1 MTQIR
6 YNTGDLITLV
16 TTAPGSSTYQSAT
29 GNLINLPLEKKCH
42 GACEAQKNL
51 PSKIKI
57 LLLAVIQLLLLSAC
71 LRPRPAEIPMAFEFF
86 STGSSSTDELIVF
99 LPGRGDDIDAFQRAG
114 FIDMLMESDRPLDAV
129 VADAHLGYY
138 YQGVLADRVHQDIL
152 LPFQQKGYK
161 RFIIVGSSL
170 GGYGSLWINHEY
182 KDLIPGIVLLAP
194 YLGKKSVINEIE
206 SAGSLNA
213 WRSQLEGEPTPDD
226 KVWLWIADLANR
238 ETPETPSVIVAT
250 GKKDK
255 FSESAGLLSR
265 SLPDSRLFL
274 NNGGHD
280 WKTWSALW
288 AEILTSPEWK
298 KLVYIE

>member
-1 MTQIR
+1 M
-6 YNTGDLITLV
+6 
-16 TTAPGSSTYQSAT
+16 
-29 GNLINLPLEKKCH
+29 PLKRKCL
-42 GACEAQKNL
+42 GACEAQKKL

-57 LLLAVIQLLLLSAC
+57 LLLVVTQLLLLSAC
-71 LRPRPAEIPMAFEFF
+71 IKPRPAEIPMAFEFF
-86 STGSSSTDELIVF
+86 STGSNSTDELIVF

-114 FIDMLMESDRPLDAV
+114 FIDMLMESERPLDAV

-170 GGYGSLWINHEY
+170 GGFGSLWINNDYNE
-182 KDLIPGIVLLAP
+182 LISGVVLLAP
-194 YLGKKSVINEIE
+194 YLGKNSVINEIE
-206 SAGSLNA
+206 SAGSLDA

-226 KVWLWIADLANR
+226 KVWLWIADLEDR
-238 ETPETPSVIVAT
+238 ESPETQSVILAV

-255 FSESAGLLSR
+255 FSEAARLLSR
-265 SLPDSRLFL
+265 SIPDSRLFW

-280 WKTWSALW
+280 WKTWRALW
-288 AEILTSPEWK
+288 GEILNSPEWK
-298 KLVYIE
+298 ELVYTE